1 MDSRV
6 FSLCFLS
13 DLECMAYH
21 FYYNISERM
30 MDADVT
36 GCQKSC
42 ITEEYSV
49 ETRAYLDV
57 NYPSR

>member
-1 MDSRV
+1 
-6 FSLCFLS
+6 
-13 DLECMAYH
+13 MAYH
-21 FYYNISERM
+21 FYFNISERM
-30 MDADVT
+30 MDEQVI

-49 ETRAYLDV
+49 ETRSYLDV

>member
-1 MDSRV
+1 M
-6 FSLCFLS
+6 S
-13 DLECMAYH
+13 DVECMAYH

-30 MDADVT
+30 MDEGMT

-42 ITEEYSV
+42 TV
-49 ETRAYLDV
+49 EDYMVEKRTYLEV